1 MLFIVAI
8 IICAVCTEA
17 VKHGCHGYWVCS
29 VWDTHWGSWVQLPWI
44 PGMFSVRNVLK
55 QKKQMSIKYCCF
67 SHNKIGFLKS
77 NHIRLLG
84 QWRRYKWDV
93 CVTAHYERFVA
104 SMFSVVMKIRIVIII
119 IILDQ
124 SNSFG
129 ILMFN
134 LNNYNNYKL
143 DKEHLALLWLSEWV
157 YLGLMPVALQ
167 YKT

>member
-1 MLFIVAI
+1 
-8 IICAVCTEA
+8 
-17 VKHGCHGYWVCS
+17 
-29 VWDTHWGSWVQLPWI
+29 
-44 PGMFSVRNVLK
+44 MFSVRNVLK

-143 DKEHLALLWLSEWV
+143 DKEHLALL
-157 YLGLMPVALQ
+157 
-167 YKT
+167 